1 MVLMAVDGV
10 LEESGSWIRSWTLN
24 CCIYLR
30 TFHLCFV
37 YVYPAPGEAFSV
49 PLMKASKFANSVASS
64 RGIASP
70 ILNDDLGVRALEQDK
85 PHLTTAGTFRDPGH
99 LKRD

>member
-37 YVYPAPGEAFSV
+37 YVYPSPGEAFSV
-49 PLMKASKFANSVASS
+49 PLMKASKFANSV
-64 RGIASP
+64 P